1 MKRLLWIIVAM
12 AGLVAVVTG
21 CDGMHRYDSRLVAAD
36 GLMHDDADSALALV
50 EAIDAGSLTTDGDRA
65 YRDLLLTQARYRC
78 YIAATSDSAINRA
91 LAYYRAH
98 DGEREKLTRCH
109 LYKGAVMEELG
120 HVDSAMTYYKTAE
133 ATAAPDDYFNLG
145 QINTRIANLYRLYYG
160 DEETCF
166 EKYKQALH
174 FHRLTGNK
182 PQQQNCLLNMASSA
196 MNTGRP
202 YQAYL
207 DQSMAL
213 AVELNDSV
221 RMYHCQ
227 ELRCCLLSM
236 DDNNHMRE
244 SKQVGLDCW
253 HNYSRYV
260 DYLLVLDLAFIYASE
275 NQIDSA
281 KYFLNVLDTSRID
294 SQSYMSLRRNWIQSV
309 IAAHE
314 GDTVMS
320 NYYSTLK
327 SAIADSIDNNKQKN
341 IIQQV
346 ENEANAMQI
355 NADREKSQ
363 KRNIILTLLLSI
375 ISFISILLLIRY
387 YLNIHKTKSIIREL
401 KNAQV
406 DYHEKLLQ
414 QLDIKDSVIE
424 TFIQN
429 MVTFMQTSINA
440 SETESPNVVRQ
451 RIKDTV
457 NSVANDDFWNQL
469 RHYLDRN
476 HNNIITNIAQ
486 NPKITQ
492 EDLRLIELE
501 CCGFS
506 YIEEAVT
513 LGYSPNFISNKRAR
527 IARKLGLKTSLSKYV
542 NQLMGEKAPS
552 NNAKP

>member
-120 HVDSAMTYYKTAE
+120 QVDSAMFYYKTAE

-145 QINTRIANLYRLYYG
+145 QINTRIADLYRLYYG

-213 AVELNDSV
+213 AVELHDSL
-221 RMYHCQ
+221 RMYRCL
-227 ELRCCLLSM
+227 ELRCRLLSM

-294 SQSYMSLRRNWIQSV
+294 SQSYMSLRRNWVLSV

-314 GDTVMS
+314 GDTATS

-341 IIQQV
+341 IIQQI
-346 ENEANAMQI
+346 ENAGNAMQV
-355 NADREKSQ
+355 NAEREKSQ

-414 QLDIKDSVIE
+414 QLDIKDSVIG
-424 TFIQN
+424 TFVQN

-440 SETESPNVVRQ
+440 SETESLNVVRQ